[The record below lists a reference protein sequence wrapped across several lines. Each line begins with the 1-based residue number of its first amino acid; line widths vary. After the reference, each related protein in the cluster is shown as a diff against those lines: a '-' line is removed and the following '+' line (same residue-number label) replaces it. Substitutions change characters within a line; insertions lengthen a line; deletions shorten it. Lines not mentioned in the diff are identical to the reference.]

1 MKVENEEGDNRPSSP
16 PFLRNGTRFPF
27 SPLHIRVPLGGKKR
41 LFSTLFTGGEIL
53 LYATTTS
60 AIRIIYPKSSLKA
73 LNLGWKVG
81 GGTGENGDR
90 MFPRANCISLFL
102 DSIDNVCLVR
112 LFGSSNFHGVT
123 SLILVVDEER
133 REGESWSKE
142 GVNKIF

>member
-73 LNLGWKVG
+73 RMKG
-81 GGTGENGDR
+81 GGRAGTAIGR
-90 MFPRANCISLFL
+90 FHAQIASLSFSIRSIMFVWF
-102 DSIDNVCLVR
+102 VCLVR
-112 LFGSSNFHGVT
+112 RTFTVLRV
-123 SLILVVDEER
+123 
-133 REGESWSKE
+133 
-142 GVNKIF
+142 

>member
-1 MKVENEEGDNRPSSP
+1 M
-16 PFLRNGTRFPF
+16 
-27 SPLHIRVPLGGKKR
+27 
-41 LFSTLFTGGEIL
+41 
-53 LYATTTS
+53 
-60 AIRIIYPKSSLKA
+60 
-73 LNLGWKVG
+73 G

-133 REGESWSKE
+133 ERVEVKKALIKFFNDTIGESNYQIFAEK
-142 GVNKIF
+142 VVKIRVIFP